1 MGEPTPASKDT
12 KVAKTLK
19 KEVVTANCRNYRGCT
34 RETEQNIFCSKKK
47 KKKIQASRTQRSRTN
62 SFFFF

>member
-47 KKKIQASRTQRSRTN
+47 KKKNPSIKN
-62 SFFFF
+62 SEIKN